1 MDGDPILE
9 RSIDIPRIG
18 YSLSVRLRPFPV
30 KTTALR
36 LLPWALYAAIPR
48 QGRISKMSLSAAR
61 KFSPLMKQKLR

>member
-1 MDGDPILE
+1 MDPEPILE
-9 RSIDIPRIG
+9 RGIDLPRIG

-48 QGRISKMSLSAAR
+48 HGRMSRLALGAAR
-61 KFSPLMKQKLR
+61 RFSPLMKQKIR